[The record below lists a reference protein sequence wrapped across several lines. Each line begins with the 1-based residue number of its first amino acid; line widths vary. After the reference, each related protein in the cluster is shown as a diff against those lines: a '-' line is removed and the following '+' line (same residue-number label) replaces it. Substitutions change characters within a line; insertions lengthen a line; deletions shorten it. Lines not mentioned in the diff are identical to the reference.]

1 MEEGSRPATGEDPR
15 NRLAAE
21 RTLLAWIRTG
31 MTVMG
36 FGFVV
41 ARFGFFLT
49 AMKGTTDASTLPH
62 SAISTWIGV
71 ILVVVGVFMN
81 LAAAVEHRRFLRR
94 LVRQQPY
101 LPPRVS
107 FSLVAAVVLS
117 LLGLMVA
124 AYLLTTGR

>member
-1 MEEGSRPATGEDPR
+1 MDDASRPATSEDPR

-31 MTVMG
+31 ITVMG

-41 ARFGFFLT
+41 ARFGFFVR
-49 AMKGTTDASTLPH
+49 AIKGATDSSTVSH

-71 ILVVVGVFMN
+71 ILVIVGVLMT

-94 LVRQQPY
+94 LILQQPY

-107 FSLVAAVVLS
+107 FSLVAAVILS
-117 LLGLMVA
+117 VLGLMLA

>member
-1 MEEGSRPATGEDPR
+1 MVEEPRPAAGEDPR

-21 RTLLAWIRTG
+21 RTLLAWVRTG
-31 MTVMG
+31 ITVMG

-49 AMKGTTDASTLPH
+49 ALKGTADTSTFPQ

-71 ILVVVGVFMN
+71 ILVIVGVLMN

-94 LVRQQPY
+94 LDRQEPICS
-101 LPPRVS
+101 LESPFPWSPRS
-107 FSLVAAVVLS
+107 FC
-117 LLGLMVA
+117 
-124 AYLLTTGR
+124 RF

>member
-1 MEEGSRPATGEDPR
+1 MEEGSKPATGEDPR

-21 RTLLAWIRTG
+21 RTLLAWVRTG
-31 MTVMG
+31 ITVMG

-49 AMKGTTDASTLPH
+49 AMKGTTDAAALPQ
-62 SAISTWIGV
+62 SVISTWIGV
-71 ILVVVGVFMN
+71 ILVIVGVLMN

-94 LVRQQPY
+94 LVQQEPY

-107 FSLVAAVVLS
+107 LSLVAAVVLS
-117 LLGLMVA
+117 LLGLLVA
-124 AYLLTTGR
+124 VYLLTTGR